1 MTEPAQNTGET
12 RTEYLVVYTTDLG
25 RRIEETVADRAA
37 ARRLLVGC
45 SLDGLEA
52 TAYER
57 QVVTTAWRQVAWGD
71 GVERRW
77 DIGDPEPGDV
87 TEVFSVHFD
96 DTDEYNSAVPLRFG
110 RTYDGQWKTYL
121 FGGKSYYDWDE
132 LVRRFGPVS
141 EVQ

>member
-1 MTEPAQNTGET
+1 MSDERTPAEIIADQQIHHTLELRTTG
-12 RTEYLVVYTTDLG
+12 R
-25 RRIEETVADRAA
+25 
-37 ARRLLVGC
+37 ARRL
-45 SLDGLEA
+45 DERILEA
-52 TAYER
+52 LDEAGYEIR
-57 QVVTTAWRQVAWGD
+57 KKATGPKVVDA
-71 GVERRW
+71 ERRW